1 MSEFIHLHTHSE
13 FSLLDGASRL
23 KDLVAKAKELGMAAI
38 ALTDHGVMYG
48 IVHFY
53 EEATKKGIKPI
64 IGCEVYI
71 APGSRFDKTKG
82 EESYTH
88 LVLLAENEQGYR
100 NLMKLV
106 TLSFFDGF
114 YYKPRIDR
122 EALEQNHEGL
132 IATSACLAGQVARYL
147 KQDNYEAAKK
157 EALEIN
163 RIFGQ
168 GNFYLEVQDHGLAEQ
183 KLVNKGMFKLSEE
196 TGIPIVAT
204 NDIHYV
210 NKEDAPAHDVLLC
223 IQTGSTLA
231 DTTRMKFETDQFYLK
246 SAEEMAGLFPDR
258 PDVLKNTV
266 DIAERCNVEL
276 RFGEYL
282 LPNYEIPKGYTLD
295 SYFEKLCREGFE
307 NRYPNPTQQHIDR
320 LEYEIEMI
328 KQMGFP
334 GYFLVVHDFVKY
346 AKSKEIKVGPGR
358 GSAAG
363 SIVAYCLGITNIDP
377 ITYDLLFERFL
388 NPERI
393 SMPDIDID
401 FCFERRPEVIDYVT
415 QKYGEDRVAQIIT
428 FGTMA
433 ARAAIRDAGRVFD
446 IPYGRV
452 DKIAKMIPEGF
463 NEGRPWTIDAALAH
477 VPELRAAYDSDDEI
491 TKPILDMAKNLEGLV
506 RQDSIHAAG
515 VVISDQE
522 LTSRTP
528 VQKKGDA
535 EIVTQYDM
543 GAIQKIGLLKMD
555 FLGLRTLTVIDNAV
569 KNIKK
574 NHGVDLDI
582 DSIPF
587 DNQKTY
593 ELLQKGESIGV
604 FQLESSGMRA
614 LLRDLQPTVFSDII
628 ALLALFR
635 PGPLGSGMVKDFVE
649 RKHGKKPIS
658 YLHDSLADILKET
671 YGVIVY
677 QEQVM
682 RIASTMA
689 GFSMGEADILRKAM
703 SKKEPEALAKQKE
716 KFVDGSVANGV
727 EAAIAGK
734 IFDLIVHFAGY
745 GFNKC
750 VVGATEI
757 IDADTGEL
765 VTVEELFRAGR
776 RINTLSCDDDYKI
789 ASRPIVDCVTNG
801 HKPVYRVKTKLGY
814 EITVTDNH
822 PFLTFD
828 GWKELKDLNV
838 GDRVATPRVLPAFS
852 CTSWLKHK
860 LVVLAGVLAEGNTC
874 HPSGF
879 YYYSKDNIQIDDF
892 ISNLEKFE
900 NTKATVRKRRGL
912 YEVYAGTGQDL
923 KFQKGQNPWNKTE
936 KDPGKSINGQSIRS
950 GARLWLEELGLINKG
965 ATRKFIPS
973 EVFFLDR
980 DSLALFIGRLWAGD
994 GFLIS
999 TGTNKVPF
1007 YATSSKKLAMQLQHL
1022 LLRLGILSHLIEKT
1036 FKYRDQERP
1045 GYAIYLQGREG
1056 ILGFINVVG
1065 RHIVGRELEL
1075 EELRTYYESVRDDK
1089 VSKDIVPFAVKTI
1102 VQQEKER
1109 VGLGW
1114 KQIEHDSGLSMREFV
1129 GRLHS
1134 RKHGFRRSTIKRMAN
1149 YFSSDELMKHAT
1161 SDIYWDRIESI
1172 EYMGVE
1178 QTYDLEVED
1187 THNFVANGLIVHNS
1201 HSTAY
1206 AFISYQTAW
1215 LKANYPVEFMAALLT
1230 SIMGNKDKV
1239 AQYINECRR
1248 MNIEILPPDVN
1259 ESYSDFT
1266 IVGKSIRFGL
1276 SAVRNVG
1283 EGAIEGIIRE
1293 REHGGPFKSIYDFCR
1308 RVEMGILNKR
1318 TIESLIK
1325 GGAFDSCKVSRR
1337 QLLLTYEKA
1346 VDLGARS
1353 QKDKAAGQFTIFDLG
1368 GGGDTG
1374 SAPQVE
1380 DPRDEKIPEFDKHE
1394 LLAYEKEMLGLYV
1407 SDHPLLGLEDALLNQ
1422 TEFSTAELKE
1432 QKDGTIGWI
1441 GGIITNIKKINTKRG
1456 DLMLFLDL
1464 EDLDGTVEVVVF
1476 PSTVE
1481 KYKDLIAVDKLV
1493 LIKGKLDIKEDEVK
1507 LLAQEVKEFDSKAKG
1522 NGNGRRKAKQNGNSN
1537 GRSKTNGAETIENP
1551 ILIITVKKSMMTAA
1565 FVDRLKAILRSHSG
1579 DTPVFLKVENGK
1591 PVIMALAEGYN
1602 ISIKNGLFTELK
1614 ALAGE
1619 GAVEVR
1625 SAGVSAGVSD
1635 TDQSYY
1641 QV

>member
-23 KDLVAKAKELGMAAI
+23 KDLVAKAKELGMPAI

-64 IGCEVYI
+64 IGCEVYV

-106 TLSFFDGF
+106 TISFFDGF

-122 EALEQNHEGL
+122 EVLEQNHEGL

-147 KQDNYEAAKK
+147 MQDNYEAAKK

-168 GNFYLEVQDHGLAEQ
+168 GNFYLEVQDHGLTEQ
-183 KLVNKGMFKLSEE
+183 KLVNKGMFKLSKE

-210 NKEDAPAHDVLLC
+210 NQEDAPAHDVLLC

-231 DTTRMKFETDQFYLK
+231 DTTRMKFDTDQFYLK
-246 SAEEMAGLFPDR
+246 SAEEMAELFPDR

-266 DIAERCNVEL
+266 EIAERCNVEL

-282 LPNYEIPKGYTLD
+282 LPNYEIPEGYTLD

-334 GYFLVVHDFVKY
+334 GYFLVVHDFVRY

-363 SIVAYCLGITNIDP
+363 SIVAYCLEITNIDP

-555 FLGLRTLTVIDNAV
+555 FLGLRTLTVIDNAI

-574 NHGVDLDI
+574 NHGIDI
-582 DSIPF
+582 DIDAIPL
-587 DNQKTY
+587 DDPKTY
-593 ELLQKGESIGV
+593 EMLQKGESIGV

-658 YLHDSLADILKET
+658 YLHDSLADVLKET

-703 SKKEPEALAKQKE
+703 SKKEPEKLAKQKE
-716 KFVDGSVANGV
+716 KFVNGSIANGV
-727 EAAIAGK
+727 DAAIAGK

-789 ASRPIVDCVTNG
+789 VSRPIVDCVTNG

-828 GWKELKDLNV
+828 GWKELKDISV

-852 CTSWLKHK
+852 CTSWL
-860 LVVLAGVLAEGNTC
+860 
-874 HPSGF
+874 
-879 YYYSKDNIQIDDF
+879 
-892 ISNLEKFE
+892 
-900 NTKATVRKRRGL
+900 
-912 YEVYAGTGQDL
+912 
-923 KFQKGQNPWNKTE
+923 
-936 KDPGKSINGQSIRS
+936 
-950 GARLWLEELGLINKG
+950 NKG

-1022 LLRLGILSHLIEKT
+1022 LLRLGILSRLIEKT

-1056 ILGFINVVG
+1056 ILEFINVVG

-1089 VSKDIVPFAVKTI
+1089 VSKDIIPLAVKTI

-1114 KQIEHDSGLSMREFV
+1114 KQIEHDSGLSMREY
-1129 GRLHS
+1129 
-1134 RKHGFRRSTIKRMAN
+1134 

-1206 AFISYQTAW
+1206 AFISNQTAW

-1248 MNIEILPPDVN
+1248 MGIEILPPDVN

-1293 REHGGPFKSIYDFCR
+1293 REYGGSF
-1308 RVEMGILNKR
+1308 
-1318 TIESLIK
+1318 
-1325 GGAFDSCKVSRR
+1325 
-1337 QLLLTYEKA
+1337 
-1346 VDLGARS
+1346 
-1353 QKDKAAGQFTIFDLG
+1353 
-1368 GGGDTG
+1368 
-1374 SAPQVE
+1374 
-1380 DPRDEKIPEFDKHE
+1380 
-1394 LLAYEKEMLGLYV
+1394 
-1407 SDHPLLGLEDALLNQ
+1407 
-1422 TEFSTAELKE
+1422 
-1432 QKDGTIGWI
+1432 
-1441 GGIITNIKKINTKRG
+1441 
-1456 DLMLFLDL
+1456 
-1464 EDLDGTVEVVVF
+1464 
-1476 PSTVE
+1476 
-1481 KYKDLIAVDKLV
+1481 
-1493 LIKGKLDIKEDEVK
+1493 
-1507 LLAQEVKEFDSKAKG
+1507 
-1522 NGNGRRKAKQNGNSN
+1522 
-1537 GRSKTNGAETIENP
+1537 
-1551 ILIITVKKSMMTAA
+1551 
-1565 FVDRLKAILRSHSG
+1565 
-1579 DTPVFLKVENGK
+1579 
-1591 PVIMALAEGYN
+1591 
-1602 ISIKNGLFTELK
+1602 
-1614 ALAGE
+1614 
-1619 GAVEVR
+1619 
-1625 SAGVSAGVSD
+1625 
-1635 TDQSYY
+1635 
-1641 QV
+1641 

>member
-13 FSLLDGASRL
+13 FSLLDGASRV
-23 KDLVAKAKELGMAAI
+23 KDLVAKAKELGMPAI

-53 EEATKKGIKPI
+53 EEAIKKGVKPI
-64 IGCEVYI
+64 IGCEAYV

-132 IATSACLAGQVARYL
+132 IATSACLAGQVARHL
-147 KQDNYEAAKK
+147 MQDNYESAKK
-157 EALEIN
+157 EALELN
-163 RIFGQ
+163 RIFGK
-168 GNFYLEVQDHGLAEQ
+168 GNFFLEVQDHGLTEQ
-183 KLVNKGMFKLSEE
+183 KIVNKGMFKLSEE
-196 TGIPIVAT
+196 TGIPIIAT
-204 NDIHYV
+204 NDIHYT

-246 SAEEMAGLFPDR
+246 SAEEMAELFPGR

-266 DIAERCNVEL
+266 DIAERCNVEI
-276 RFGEYL
+276 RFNEYL
-282 LPNYEIPKGYTLD
+282 LPNYEIPEGYTLD
-295 SYFEKLCREGFE
+295 SYFEKLCREGFAK
-307 NRYPNPTQQHIDR
+307 RYSNPTEQQKER

-334 GYFLVVHDFVKY
+334 GYFLVVQDFVKY
-346 AKSKEIKVGPGR
+346 AKSKGIKVGPGR

-363 SIVAYCLGITNIDP
+363 SIVAYCLEITNIDP
-377 ITYDLLFERFL
+377 IAYDLLFERFL

-491 TKPILDMAKNLEGLV
+491 TKPVLDMAKNLEGLV

-522 LTSRTP
+522 LTNRTP

-555 FLGLRTLTVIDNAV
+555 FLGLRTLTVIDNAI

-574 NHGVDLDI
+574 NHGIDLDI
-582 DSIPF
+582 DSISL
-587 DNQKTY
+587 DDSKTY
-593 ELLQKGESIGV
+593 GILQKGESIGV

-658 YLHDSLADILKET
+658 YLHDSLADVLKET

-703 SKKEPEALAKQKE
+703 SKKEPDKLAKQKE
-716 KFVDGSVANGV
+716 KFVGGSVANGV
-727 EAAIAGK
+727 DAAIAGK

-745 GFNKC
+745 GFNK
-750 VVGATEI
+750 
-757 IDADTGEL
+757 
-765 VTVEELFRAGR
+765 
-776 RINTLSCDDDYKI
+776 
-789 ASRPIVDCVTNG
+789 
-801 HKPVYRVKTKLGY
+801 
-814 EITVTDNH
+814 
-822 PFLTFD
+822 
-828 GWKELKDLNV
+828 
-838 GDRVATPRVLPAFS
+838 
-852 CTSWLKHK
+852 
-860 LVVLAGVLAEGNTC
+860 
-874 HPSGF
+874 
-879 YYYSKDNIQIDDF
+879 
-892 ISNLEKFE
+892 
-900 NTKATVRKRRGL
+900 
-912 YEVYAGTGQDL
+912 
-923 KFQKGQNPWNKTE
+923 
-936 KDPGKSINGQSIRS
+936 
-950 GARLWLEELGLINKG
+950 
-965 ATRKFIPS
+965 
-973 EVFFLDR
+973 
-980 DSLALFIGRLWAGD
+980 
-994 GFLIS
+994 
-999 TGTNKVPF
+999 
-1007 YATSSKKLAMQLQHL
+1007 
-1022 LLRLGILSHLIEKT
+1022 
-1036 FKYRDQERP
+1036 
-1045 GYAIYLQGREG
+1045 
-1056 ILGFINVVG
+1056 
-1065 RHIVGRELEL
+1065 
-1075 EELRTYYESVRDDK
+1075 
-1089 VSKDIVPFAVKTI
+1089 
-1102 VQQEKER
+1102 
-1109 VGLGW
+1109 
-1114 KQIEHDSGLSMREFV
+1114 
-1129 GRLHS
+1129 
-1134 RKHGFRRSTIKRMAN
+1134 
-1149 YFSSDELMKHAT
+1149 
-1161 SDIYWDRIESI
+1161 
-1172 EYMGVE
+1172 
-1178 QTYDLEVED
+1178 
-1187 THNFVANGLIVHNS
+1187 S

-1215 LKANYPVEFMAALLT
+1215 LKANYSVEFMAALLT

-1248 MNIEILPPDVN
+1248 VNIEILPPDVN

-1346 VDLGARS
+1346 VDLGVRS

-1368 GGGDTG
+1368 DGGDAG
-1374 SAPQVE
+1374 PASQVE
-1380 DPRDEKIPEFDKHE
+1380 DPRDEKVPEFEKHE

-1422 TEFSTAELKE
+1422 TEFSTTELKE

-1441 GGIITNIKKINTKRG
+1441 GGIITSIKKINTKKG
-1456 DLMLFLDL
+1456 DLMLFLSV
-1464 EDLDGTVEVVVF
+1464 EDLDGTVEVVAF
-1476 PSTVE
+1476 PSTVD
-1481 KYKDLIAVDKLV
+1481 KYKELLTVDKVV
-1493 LIKGKLDIKEDEVK
+1493 LIKGRLDIKEDEVK
-1507 LLAQEVKEFDSKAKG
+1507 VLAQEVKEFDAKAKG
-1522 NGNGRRKAKQNGNSN
+1522 NGNGKRKAKPNGTSDGNGISNKFNGNGN
-1537 GRSKTNGAETIENP
+1537 KTNGINGVKTNGTDTIENP
-1551 ILIITVKKSMMTAA
+1551 VLIITVNKSMMTAA
-1565 FVDRLKAILRSHSG
+1565 FVDRLKAILRSHPG

-1591 PVIMALAEGYN
+1591 PVMMALAEGYSV
-1602 ISIKNGLFTELK
+1602 SIRNGLFAALR

-1619 GAVEVR
+1619 ESVEVR
-1625 SAGVSAGVSD
+1625 SANTIAPI
-1635 TDQSYY
+1635 
-1641 QV
+1641 